1 MSVLLDTHTLLWAI
15 LAPKALSQKAASLIQ
30 DPNITLLIS
39 AASAFEIA
47 TKVRK
52 GKLPEAIELE
62 ARFTDAIEEA
72 GYSMLPINASTALRA
87 ARLAGDH
94 RDPFDRL
101 IAAHSIELDI
111 PIISADR
118 QLDLFG
124 IRRIW

>member
-1 MSVLLDTHTLLWAI
+1 M
-15 LAPKALSQKAASLIQ
+15 LAPKSLSDKAAALIQ
-30 DPNITLLIS
+30 DPAHTPLVS

-52 GKLPEAIELE
+52 GKLPEAVELE
-62 ARFTDAIEEA
+62 ARFIEIIEQA
-72 GYSMLPINASTALRA
+72 GYSMLPIDTSTALRA
-87 ARLAGDH
+87 ARLPAEH

-111 PIISADR
+111 PVVSRDR